1 MFHPPNQL
9 KIPIARKLICETQPE
24 TVGLIQLFSAN
35 QVFATLAIIMTEK
48 GKYSNDRC
56 DYFFYRCDYIVDKI
70 RKLLRDPDSFL

>member
-24 TVGLIQLFSAN
+24 TVGHSTHFRKSGFAALF
-35 QVFATLAIIMTEK
+35 IIMAEK

-70 RKLLRDPDSFL
+70 RKLLREPDYFL